1 MRFLLLFI
9 FLISSSFGIAID
21 KTWYD
26 NTKDALEKLYTEQ
39 SSKAI
44 SSKNDLSP
52 ENKEQ
57 VEYQLLLLKKLQSV
71 IKEENTF
78 VFKNIDEITTID
90 KYIEIAERDG
100 FPKSMC
106 AWIKG
111 IYGVCLSEGVSE
123 IIGVLEGDCSNTASL
138 VEILKLKGISVVD
151 FSYPKSRDLEDIKKN
166 FKKFMKSFG
175 VSQLEVESWRDRLN
189 IIREKVKELD
199 ELSKE
204 GKISSKDS
212 HLFQVSCSDFWG
224 NPDNFEKE
232 VENKLWE
239 ARQKNL
245 KEKL

>member
-9 FLISSSFGIAID
+9 FLLSSSFGVAID

-90 KYIEIAERDG
+90 KYIEEVKEYLKTDENYNL
-100 FPKSMC
+100 
-106 AWIKG
+106 IKNEYKENNNK
-111 IYGVCLSEGVSE
+111 ISLIEEQIDKLTIKDDVST
-123 IIGVLEGDCSNTASL
+123 IN
-138 VEILKLKGISVVD
+138 
-151 FSYPKSRDLEDIKKN
+151 
-166 FKKFMKSFG
+166 
-175 VSQLEVESWRDRLN
+175 SQLLN
-189 IIREKVKELD
+189 YLCY
-199 ELSKE
+199 L
-204 GKISSKDS
+204 
-212 HLFQVSCSDFWG
+212 
-224 NPDNFEKE
+224 
-232 VENKLWE
+232 
-239 ARQKNL
+239 
-245 KEKL
+245 

>member
-90 KYIEIAERDG
+90 KYIEEVKEYLKTDENYNLVKNEYKENNNKITLIEEQID
-100 FPKSMC
+100 KLT
-106 AWIKG
+106 IKDDVAT
-111 IYGVCLSEGVSE
+111 INSQLLNAYY
-123 IIGVLEGDCSNTASL
+123 
-138 VEILKLKGISVVD
+138 ILK
-151 FSYPKSRDLEDIKKN
+151 
-166 FKKFMKSFG
+166 
-175 VSQLEVESWRDRLN
+175 
-189 IIREKVKELD
+189 
-199 ELSKE
+199 
-204 GKISSKDS
+204 
-212 HLFQVSCSDFWG
+212 
-224 NPDNFEKE
+224 
-232 VENKLWE
+232 NK
-239 ARQKNL
+239 QG
-245 KEKL
+245 